1 MSLNKIL
8 SRWKAASRKL
18 IPQDKLK
25 IMDRVQQELS
35 QSGIYDSC
43 LKEGNTAPK
52 FELPSATGFVV
63 SLESL
68 LLKGPLVLSFYRG
81 GW

>member
-18 IPQDKLK
+18 IPQDKLA
-25 IMDRVQQELS
+25 IMDRVQEELS

-43 LKEGNTAPK
+43 LKEGDIAAE
-52 FELPSATGFVV
+52 FELPNATGLVV

>member
-8 SRWKAASRKL
+8 SRWKTASRKL
-18 IPQDKLK
+18 IPEDKLE
-25 IMDRVQQELS
+25 IMDRVQQELA

-43 LKEGNTAPK
+43 LKEGDFAPI
-52 FELPSATGFVV
+52 FELPNATGRVI
-63 SLESL
+63 SIDDL
-68 LLKGPLVLSFYRG
+68 LSNGPLVLSFYRG